1 MKKKFVTLLTAAFVM
16 AMSVTSVFAAPSVSI
31 ESATELTQDD
41 VVAKVE
47 SGDKGVQ
54 VSKQEVTTTTVKK
67 EDAVAAVD
75 VVEKSVAANVTVEAG
90 KKAVVKNAEVKA
102 TADIKVELVDAE
114 GNPVEVSEEN
124 PVWIQINVPGLVPGQ
139 NVAVLNYYDG
149 AWHNLAHGGAGNGVI
164 SAKFTHCS
172 PVMVITYDVE
182 TVEATPETTPDAGA
196 NDNAGSNAGANDN
209 AGSNAGTT
217 DTTPTSPKTGV
228 LPVAAIT
235 AGICLAGAAVCGK
248 KVKFN

>member
-31 ESATELTQDD
+31 ESAVELTQDD

-47 SGDKGVQ
+47 SGEAGVQ

-67 EDAVAAVD
+67 EDAVAAVE
-75 VVEKSVAANVTVEAG
+75 VVEKSVAASVTVEAG
-90 KKAVVKNAEVKA
+90 KKVVVKNAEVKA
-102 TADIKVELVDAE
+102 VADIKVELVDKD

-149 AWHNLAHGGAGNGVI
+149 AWHNLVHGGAGNGEV

-182 TVEATPETTPDAGA
+182 TVEATPDAGA
-196 NDNAGSNAGANDN
+196 NDNADSNDN

-235 AGICLAGAAVCGK
+235 AGICLAGVAVCGK